1 MSKKY
6 YWDPETGDYAE
17 VIEKNKYHV
26 MKDGDPMELTEKEY
40 ESYIE
45 EQLRNVAK
53 TSNYTYETVKPMS
66 YAEEQ
71 LRHAEEK
78 DRTFEPYYRG
88 REYFLDEA
96 KAVVCN
102 DRENQY
108 GSPEDNFS
116 SITTLW
122 ETYLDLKTKPYQL
135 TVTDVAIM
143 MCLMKIARISS
154 GSFKEDSWI
163 DAIGYLAC
171 GAELDSA
178 KRGNK

>member
-45 EQLRNVAK
+45 EQLRNA
-53 TSNYTYETVKPMS
+53 
-66 YAEEQ
+66 Q
-71 LRHAEEK
+71 EK
-78 DRTFEPYYRG
+78 DKAYEPYCRS
-88 REYFLDEA
+88 REYFLDQA
-96 KAVVCN
+96 KTIVCN

-108 GSPEDNFS
+108 GSPENNFLF
-116 SITTLW
+116 IAQLW
-122 ETYLDLKTKPYQL
+122 TAYLGERLTKYL
-135 TVTDVAIM
+135 EESDVAIM
-143 MCLMKIARISS
+143 MALLKIARIST
-154 GSFKEDSWI
+154 GSFKADSWI

-178 KRGNK
+178 ERGESSE

>member
-1 MSKKY
+1 MGREVKY
-6 YWDPETGDYAE
+6 YCDPETGDYSD
-17 VIEKNKYHV
+17 VIE
-26 MKDGDPMELTEKEY
+26 
-40 ESYIE
+40 
-45 EQLRNVAK
+45 
-53 TSNYTYETVKPMS
+53 PMS

-78 DRTFEPYYRG
+78 DRTFEPYYRS

-108 GSPEDNFS
+108 GSPEDSFKL
-116 SITTLW
+116 IAKLW
-122 ETYLDLKTKPYQL
+122 SAYLINGDTEFLSEK
-135 TVTDVAIM
+135 DVAIM
-143 MCLMKIARISS
+143 MALLKIARISS